1 MKKANNVPLRSGL
14 VHSKSM
20 SDLSSLHGEQVA
32 SSRSRRHSL
41 AGDLAIRSRSVSTG
55 DLLKWVA
62 VELDTET
69 NLREVF
75 TLQRRPQWKDCIRD
89 GF

>member
-1 MKKANNVPLRSGL
+1 M

-20 SDLSSLHGEQVA
+20 SDLTSLHGEQVA

-55 DLLKWVA
+55 DLLKWVVSRA
-62 VELDTET
+62 IQKL
-69 NLREVF
+69 
-75 TLQRRPQWKDCIRD
+75 
-89 GF
+89 

>member
-1 MKKANNVPLRSGL
+1 
-14 VHSKSM
+14 M

-32 SSRSRRHSL
+32 SSRGRRHSL

-62 VELDTET
+62 VELATKALVVRQHIT
-69 NLREVF
+69 NPGCVQVYRRGREVPHD
-75 TLQRRPQWKDCIRD
+75 LPEPDRQVQ
-89 GF
+89 